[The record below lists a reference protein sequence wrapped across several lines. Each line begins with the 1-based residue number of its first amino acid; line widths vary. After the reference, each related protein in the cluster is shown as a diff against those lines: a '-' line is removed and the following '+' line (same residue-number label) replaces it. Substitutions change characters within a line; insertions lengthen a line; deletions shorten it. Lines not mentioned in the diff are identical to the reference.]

1 MTGKFLIAAA
11 FVGGLAFILLDSEP
25 DIEMKPVDDR
35 PTVLAL
41 AGDSLAVGLAK
52 AMPEIKSAAKGGT
65 SAVQWTRGQYGV
77 QLTQLL
83 KSGPTIVLFSLGT
96 NDLASPNF
104 NQDTLNDAFNAL
116 ADKCR
121 EIGAQAIFLEP
132 PREKDRPA
140 IAEAAAS
147 ADCLVV
153 PGIKVKMNP
162 GDDIHP
168 SGAGYREWADHIR
181 TFLENNQ

>member
-1 MTGKFLIAAA
+1 MIGKLLVGAA
-11 FVGGLAFILLDSEP
+11 FIGGLAYIMLDDAP

-35 PTVLAL
+35 PMRLAL

-52 AMPEIKSAAKGGT
+52 AMPDVKSSAKGGT
-65 SAVQWTRGQYGV
+65 SAVQWTRGQYAA

-83 KSGPTIVLFSLGT
+83 KNEPTVVLFSLGT
-96 NDLASPNF
+96 NDLASRSF
-104 NQDTLNDAFNAL
+104 NQEVLNDAFNTL

-121 EIGAQAIFLEP
+121 AAGAQAIFLEP

-140 IAEAAAS
+140 IAEAASS
-147 ADCLVV
+147 ADCIVI

-181 TFLENNQ
+181 VFLENNS